1 MNRQIVHH
9 VISIVAILPL
19 WVVLGSWVMGEGVD
33 VLNPWGGSWLQFW
46 PMGLAASLAV
56 FVVSV
61 NSGFGI
67 ASSIRVRR
75 ERVD

>member
-9 VISIVAILPL
+9 VISLVSILPL
-19 WVVLGSWVMGEGVD
+19 WMVLINWLVGEGVE
-33 VLNPWGGSWLQFW
+33 VLNPWGGSWLTLW

-67 ASSIRVRR
+67 ATCVRMR
-75 ERVD
+75 QES